1 MNKENRKLWKLKVVV
16 KPKLECDKVGV
27 ANFELG
33 DGEAIT
39 FKEHQG
45 NKTAFSVTVS
55 SDWSEVQDRAEFL
68 MKAFLGVFGLESKRS
83 FTFGVGIAHPIQ
95 TGPTEK

>member
-1 MNKENRKLWKLKVVV
+1 MNKEKGKLWKLKAVVE
-16 KPKLECDKVGV
+16 PKLECDKVGV
-27 ANFELG
+27 TNFELG

-39 FKEHQG
+39 FRDHQG

-55 SDWSEVQDRAEFL
+55 SDWPDVQRRAKFL

-83 FTFGVGIAHPIQ
+83 FTFVVGVAHPIQ
-95 TGPTEK
+95 TEPDEK